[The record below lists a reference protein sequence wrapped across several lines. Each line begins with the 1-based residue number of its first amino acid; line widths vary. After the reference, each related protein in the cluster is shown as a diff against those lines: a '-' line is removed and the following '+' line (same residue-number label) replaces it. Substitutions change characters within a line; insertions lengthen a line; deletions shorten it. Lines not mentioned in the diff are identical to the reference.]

1 MQRKLVSF
9 DWAIKKILQHEENFE
24 VLEGFL
30 NELLAKE
37 QAKVVL
43 NYEVMSKQD
52 KIAYNSHI
60 HNQRIKMNVI
70 ETAKITAVRMNN
82 IEIVKTML
90 TANMD
95 KELIA
100 KSTQLTL
107 AEIERIARG
116 EDIMENY
123 I

>member
-24 VLEGFL
+24 VLEVFL

-52 KIAYNSHI
+52 KIAYNRHI
-60 HNQRIKMNVI
+60 HNQRIKMNVMSTAEEEGKRLRSI
-70 ETAKITAVRMNN
+70 EVAKTLLLEHIAPH
-82 IEIVKTML
+82 I
-90 TANMD
+90 
-95 KELIA
+95 IA